1 MIHIDIWN
9 RFWTEEDGMGVVE
22 VLLIVVVLVGLALIF
37 KEQITTLVQSIWT
50 SINKDAKKVYS

>member
-1 MIHIDIWN
+1 MDIWN

-37 KEQITTLVQSIWT
+37 KEQINTLVQSIWT

>member
-1 MIHIDIWN
+1 MNIWN

>member
-1 MIHIDIWN
+1 MDIWT

>member
-1 MIHIDIWN
+1 MDIWN

-37 KEQITTLVQSIWT
+37 KEQITTLVQSVWT

>member
-1 MIHIDIWN
+1 MDIWN

-22 VLLIVVVLVGLALIF
+22 VLLIVVVLVGLALIY

>member
-1 MIHIDIWN
+1 MDIWN

-37 KEQITTLVQSIWT
+37 KEQITTWVQSIWT

>member
-1 MIHIDIWN
+1 MDIWN

-37 KEQITTLVQSIWT
+37 KEQITTLVQSFWT

>member
-1 MIHIDIWN
+1 MDIWN

-22 VLLIVVVLVGLALIF
+22 GLLIVVVLVGLALIF

>member
-1 MIHIDIWN
+1 MDIWN

>member
-1 MIHIDIWN
+1 MDLWK

-50 SINKDAKKVYS
+50 TINKDAKKVYS

>member
-1 MIHIDIWN
+1 MEP
-9 RFWTEEDGMGVVE
+9 FWTEEDGMGVVE

>member
-1 MIHIDIWN
+1 MNIWN

-37 KEQITTLVQSIWT
+37 KEQITTLVQYIWT

>member
-1 MIHIDIWN
+1 MNLWK

-50 SINKDAKKVYS
+50 TINKDAKKVYS